1 MIQNN
6 VHITQLDQGG
16 PSGRYMNDMNTFEI
30 LWTQFRNFIRLLHHH
45 FLN

>member
-6 VHITQLDQGG
+6 VHNTQLDQGG
-16 PSGRYMNDMNTFEI
+16 PSGRYMNDMNTFQI
-30 LWTQFRNFIRLLHHH
+30 QFRNFIRLLHHH